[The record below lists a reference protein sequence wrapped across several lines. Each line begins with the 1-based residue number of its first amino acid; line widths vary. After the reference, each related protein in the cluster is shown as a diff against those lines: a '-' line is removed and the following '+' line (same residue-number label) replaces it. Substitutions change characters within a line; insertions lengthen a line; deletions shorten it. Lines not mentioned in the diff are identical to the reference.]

1 MNANN
6 RATLFHH
13 SFSVYR
19 AAVLIIRFPFFP
31 CGAFYK
37 KAPQNNFCGECAF
50 RRRTGA
56 AALFKQIPELSF
68 WFFFFHRKKKNVK
81 K

>member
-31 CGAFYK
+31 AGLFIK
-37 KAPQNNFCGECAF
+37 KPRKIIFAGNVRFADGRA
-50 RRRTGA
+50 RRLYSSR
-56 AALFKQIPELSF
+56 FLSF
-68 WFFFFHRKKKNVK
+68 LFGSFSFTERKRT
-81 K
+81 